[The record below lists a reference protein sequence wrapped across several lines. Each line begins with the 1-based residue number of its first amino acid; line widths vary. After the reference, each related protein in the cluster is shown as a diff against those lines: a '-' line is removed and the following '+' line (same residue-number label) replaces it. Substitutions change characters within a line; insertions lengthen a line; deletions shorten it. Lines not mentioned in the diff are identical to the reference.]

1 MLSSFLE
8 SLGIGT
14 PNQLKFESSLYQTL
28 DPTTPWYE
36 WIMYCEC
43 CESLQVPGQPHLGRY
58 TKYRNYLKEVGV
70 L

>member
-1 MLSSFLE
+1 MLSSL
-8 SLGIGT
+8 LALLDTGIK
-14 PNQLKFESSLYQTL
+14 NQLKSELSLYPTL

-36 WIMYCEC
+36 WLSYCEC

-58 TKYRNYLKEVGV
+58 MRYRSYLKEVGV